1 MDILEAIKSRHSVR
15 RYTNRPL
22 NAETVE
28 ALRRKINEANAEG
41 GLHAQL
47 VTGEPRAFG
56 SLASYGKFTGVEN
69 YIVMAGR
76 KEPKLDERVGYYG
89 ERLVL
94 AAQAIG
100 LNTCWVGMTYRK
112 VGAAFSIGKGEKVVC
127 MIAVGYGA
135 TPGSAH
141 KQKTVEQVSN
151 ASAATP
157 EWFRRGVEAA
167 LLAPSALNQ
176 QKFRFEYVPQSAGKP
191 HVIVRP
197 GFSIFGYTK
206 IDMGI
211 ARLHFEVGAG
221 KENFVFEEE

>member
-15 RYTNRPL
+15 RYTSRPL
-22 NAETVE
+22 DGETAA
-28 ALRRKINEANAEG
+28 ALRRKIEEANAEG

-56 SLASYGKFTGVEN
+56 GFASYGKFTGVEN
-69 YIVMAGR
+69 YIVMAGE
-76 KEPKLDERVGYYG
+76 KGPHLDERVGYYG

-94 AAQAIG
+94 AAQAMG

-112 VGAAFSIGKGEKVVC
+112 VGAAFSLGKGEKVVC

-141 KQKTVEQVSN
+141 RHKTVEQMSN
-151 ASAATP
+151 ASADTP
-157 EWFRRGVEAA
+157 EWFLRGVEAA

-176 QKFRFEYVPQSAGKP
+176 QKFRFEYVPQSVGKP
-191 HVIVRP
+191 RVIVRP
-197 GFSIFGYTK
+197 GFSVFGYTK

-211 ARLHFEVGAG
+211 ARLHFEAGAG
-221 KENFVFEEE
+221 KENFEFGEE

>member
-15 RYTNRPL
+15 RYTNRPI
-22 NAETVE
+22 NAETTA
-28 ALRRKINEANAEG
+28 ALRRKIGEINAEG

-56 SLASYGKFTGVEN
+56 GLASYGKFTGVEN
-69 YIVMAGR
+69 YIVMAGK
-76 KEPKLDERVGYYG
+76 KEPRLDERVGYYG
-89 ERLVL
+89 EQIVL
-94 AAQAIG
+94 AAQTMG

-112 VGAAFSIGKGEKVVC
+112 VGAAFSLGTSEKVVC

-141 KQKTVEQVSN
+141 KHKTAEQVSN
-151 ASAATP
+151 ASGSTP
-157 EWFRRGVEAA
+157 QWFRRGVEAA

-176 QKFRFEYVPQSAGKP
+176 QKFRFEYVPQPAGKP
-191 HVIVRP
+191 RVIIRP

-211 ARLHFEVGAG
+211 ARLHFELGAG
-221 KENFVFEEE
+221 KENFEFWEG